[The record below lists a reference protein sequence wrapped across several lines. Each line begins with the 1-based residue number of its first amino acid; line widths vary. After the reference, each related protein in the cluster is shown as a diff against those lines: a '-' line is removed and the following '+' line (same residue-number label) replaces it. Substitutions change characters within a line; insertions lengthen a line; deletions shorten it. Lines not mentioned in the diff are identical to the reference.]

1 MQIPPKNAANVLVYV
16 LACGFGL
23 VRTHTCVKPQTT
35 AVWPYNTVHTYL
47 YILLNWYISKH
58 NPAVITQR
66 RGNPD
71 PGISLYFPP
80 SDFHRSTI
88 RWIYDWSTRVSPF
101 FFFFVS
107 HTYRASSHV
116 GEICYLRGRHGCAF
130 FPSTI
135 RIIAGLCRGIRS
147 IW

>member
-101 FFFFVS
+101 FFFLCHILTELV
-107 HTYRASSHV
+107 HTWAKSVISEV
-116 GEICYLRGRHGCAF
+116 VTDAPF
-130 FPSTI
+130 FP
-135 RIIAGLCRGIRS
+135 APFV
-147 IW
+147 